1 MRIFSRLTAC
11 ALFTCLLLAG
21 QNNDGLTQKERISR
35 IRDLAK
41 RDSGAIPALS
51 AYLSNPDP
59 EVRLEAVKGI
69 VHIGGEASLDPLVQA
84 TKDKSPDVQV
94 RATNGLVN
102 FYVPGYVAKGLTA
115 PVTRGA
121 RQAKALFDKR
131 NDQVIDPA
139 VSVRPD
145 ISEALAD
152 EISGPAIVEV
162 KTNAARAAGILRAH
176 SAVPALTGALRH
188 RDSGLILECLVA
200 LQKIKDPTA
209 GTALGGPARDLD
221 ERVKITA
228 LETIGKLRSLE
239 AAPDVRLALSSASTL
254 KVRRAALEA
263 LAMLGLSGDRTTFQ
277 HFLTESDPELRASA
291 LEGLGRIREPE
302 DYPVLERAYNE
313 KDADPRVHLA
323 AAFALAEQG
332 KVDTDQYSPLPYL
345 FDNLAIK
352 ARSDAA
358 GAYLAELVRRP
369 EVRSALIPM
378 VPNGSKEQKLAL
390 CLVLTQAQSEDVL
403 PVLSKLTAD
412 RDPDVSVAA
421 AKAVKTIKARQSS

>member
-1 MRIFSRLTAC
+1 MRIFSRLTAG

-69 VHIGGEASLDPLVQA
+69 VRIGGEGSLDPLVQA
-84 TKDKSPDVQV
+84 TKDKNPDVQV

-228 LETIGKLRSLE
+228 LET
-239 AAPDVRLALSSASTL
+239 
-254 KVRRAALEA
+254 
-263 LAMLGLSGDRTTFQ
+263 
-277 HFLTESDPELRASA
+277 
-291 LEGLGRIREPE
+291 
-302 DYPVLERAYNE
+302 
-313 KDADPRVHLA
+313 
-323 AAFALAEQG
+323 
-332 KVDTDQYSPLPYL
+332 
-345 FDNLAIK
+345 
-352 ARSDAA
+352 
-358 GAYLAELVRRP
+358 
-369 EVRSALIPM
+369 
-378 VPNGSKEQKLAL
+378 
-390 CLVLTQAQSEDVL
+390 
-403 PVLSKLTAD
+403 
-412 RDPDVSVAA
+412 
-421 AKAVKTIKARQSS
+421 